1 MKAELTATAILQD
14 ARKILRNVEASGFTT
29 AIRYAQIRLDMLTIG
44 YDAVKRK
51 IDAGHP
57 YGTVGITLGTE

>member
-14 ARKILRNVEASGFTT
+14 ARKILRNVETSRVTT
-29 AIRYAQIRLDMLTIG
+29 AIIYAQIQLDMLTIG
-44 YDAVKRK
+44 YEAVGRK